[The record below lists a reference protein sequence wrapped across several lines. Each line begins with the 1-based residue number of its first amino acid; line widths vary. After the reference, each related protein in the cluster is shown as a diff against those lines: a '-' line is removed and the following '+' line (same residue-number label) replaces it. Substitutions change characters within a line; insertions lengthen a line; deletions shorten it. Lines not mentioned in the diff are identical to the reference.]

1 MIRFA
6 APIQPSSS
14 ADQHRHEGCRK
25 SRFQVDNGRV
35 ATDLQAPARRGGQPS
50 QRSSAGARI
59 RFAFEVLGELL
70 ITFGIIV
77 LLFAVYELKVTDL
90 RNAATQRG
98 LQHDLQQ
105 TWSGEAP
112 GRPNGPDPVV
122 HPIKGQP
129 LAIIRISRLDAHYSR
144 VVVEGVDHDDLN
156 KGPGHYPGTALP
168 GQVGNA
174 VISGHRTTHGA
185 PFNKLDELRP
195 GDIVDLQVS
204 YRTYH
209 YRVTATRIVSP
220 DQRSVLLPVPD
231 RPGVSPTSRILTM
244 TTCNP
249 KFSAAQ
255 RLIVFAEMQPGD
267 YTDAP
272 VDAKG

>member
-1 MIRFA
+1 MQPHSAPDLQLPVA
-6 APIQPSSS
+6 A
-14 ADQHRHEGCRK
+14 ADRRTG
-25 SRFQVDNGRV
+25 VDNGGM
-35 ATDLQAPARRGGQPS
+35 ATDLQAPAQGSRSPRR
-50 QRSSAGARI
+50 RSSTGDRI
-59 RFAFEVLGELL
+59 RFVFEVLGELL

-90 RNAATQRG
+90 RAAATQRG
-98 LQHDLQQ
+98 LQSDLQQ
-105 TWSGEAP
+105 AWAGAAP
-112 GRPNGPDPVV
+112 SRPNGPDPVV
-122 HPIKGQP
+122 TPVKGQP
-129 LAIIRISRLDAHYSR
+129 FAVIRVPKLGADYSR
-144 VVVEGVDHDDLN
+144 VVVEGVDHDDLK
-156 KGPGHYPGTALP
+156 KGPGHYPKTALP

-174 VISGHRTTHGA
+174 VISGHRTTYGA
-185 PFNKLDELRP
+185 PFSNLDRMRP
-195 GDIVDLQVS
+195 GDVVDLQVR

-231 RPGVSPTSRILTM
+231 RPGVAPTGRLLTM

-255 RLIVFAEMQPGD
+255 RLIVFAEMRPGD

-272 VDAKG
+272 ATAKG